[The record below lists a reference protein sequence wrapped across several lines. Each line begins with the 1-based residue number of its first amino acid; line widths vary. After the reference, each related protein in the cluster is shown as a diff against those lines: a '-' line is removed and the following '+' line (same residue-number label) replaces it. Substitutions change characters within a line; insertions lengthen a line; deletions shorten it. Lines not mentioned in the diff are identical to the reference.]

1 MSSLRSRKA
10 AVPKPPTTDS
20 DTDAGDDLLDEPSA
34 PKPAVA
40 HSKGEGKLKKVV
52 KRLVFGTLLLVTLCA
67 IVASGHLATLA
78 LVRPRAHVPAR
89 LTHPI
94 LAVLW
99 RGAGPGGAD
108 HDVPRAGQRALQRAQ
123 VCGRATLPHH
133 TVGLVLHLHALL
145 IRTLFLRE

>member
-10 AVPKPPTTDS
+10 PVPKPPTTDS

-67 IVASGHLATLA
+67 IVASVHLATLA
-78 LVRPRAHVPAR
+78 LVRPRARPGPAN
-89 LTHPI
+89 PSNP
-94 LAVLW
+94 
-99 RGAGPGGAD
+99 RGPVAG
-108 HDVPRAGQRALQRAQ
+108 RRSRW
-123 VCGRATLPHH
+123 CRS
-133 TVGLVLHLHALL
+133 
-145 IRTLFLRE
+145 